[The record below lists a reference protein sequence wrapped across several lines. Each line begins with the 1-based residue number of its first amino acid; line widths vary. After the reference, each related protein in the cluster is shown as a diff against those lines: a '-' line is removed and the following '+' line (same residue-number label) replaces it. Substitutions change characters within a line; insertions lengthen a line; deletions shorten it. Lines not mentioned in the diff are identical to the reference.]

1 MGGAHADTC
10 THKALLQQTRNTQDI
25 LSMARHS
32 SSVFS
37 CRSSV
42 LPEELLV
49 LQVHEL
55 LVLEF
60 PARGL
65 EASSEPAAA
74 ARAGARTEEVEL
86 WDKK

>member
-1 MGGAHADTC
+1 
-10 THKALLQQTRNTQDI
+10 
-25 LSMARHS
+25 MARHS

-37 CRSSV
+37 CSSSV

-55 LVLEF
+55 LVLEV

-65 EASSEPAAA
+65 ETSSEPAAA